1 MEHQRNYHIN
11 YLELK
16 AVYLAI
22 QAFVKEEA
30 QKPRHL
36 RMLIDNTTAVAYIN
50 KKGGS
55 RSPQLATLTMEI
67 WTYCLSRQIWITAKH
82 IPGLMNSEADYASRN
97 FNNHTEWMLD
107 PIIFQQITTQ
117 YYTPEVDLFLTRLNH
132 QVPQYVARYPDPGA
146 PATDAFLQDW
156 SRWTVFIHPPI
167 VLIPRILMQ
176 MKQDQA
182 TGLLIAPHWHAQP
195 WFPNL
200 MEMLVDYPARLP
212 ALPATIFLPFGPE
225 KVRPLWKRVNHM
237 ILWHFTRCK

>member
-1 MEHQRNYHIN
+1 
-11 YLELK
+11 
-16 AVYLAI
+16 
-22 QAFVKEEA
+22 
-30 QKPRHL
+30 
-36 RMLIDNTTAVAYIN
+36 
-50 KKGGS
+50 
-55 RSPQLATLTMEI
+55 MEI

-82 IPGLMNSEADYASRN
+82 LPGLMNSEADYASRN

-107 PIIFQQITTQ
+107 PITFQQITTR
-117 YYTPEVDLFLTRLNH
+117 YYTPEVNLFATRLND

-146 PATDAFLQDW
+146 LATDAFLQDW

-176 MKQDQA
+176 MKQDKA

-212 ALPATIFLPFGPE
+212 ALPATIFLPFAPE
-225 KVRPLWKRVNHM
+225 EVHPLWKTLQLAVWPISGVVSRQLDFQKKCAKLSWRHGRGLHNKNMKDHGKYERVGVFNGRSV
-237 ILWHFTRCK
+237 HFQPL